1 MPLILQYDRISPTHT
16 PRIRTNGRW
25 KHFNIVVCWRR
36 NELHHGNIH
45 IHEEIGMALSNAIVL
60 ESDEA
65 KYALFEENHM
75 TIVI

>member
-1 MPLILQYDRISPTHT
+1 
-16 PRIRTNGRW
+16 
-25 KHFNIVVCWRR
+25 
-36 NELHHGNIH
+36 
-45 IHEEIGMALSNAIVL
+45 MALSNAIVL